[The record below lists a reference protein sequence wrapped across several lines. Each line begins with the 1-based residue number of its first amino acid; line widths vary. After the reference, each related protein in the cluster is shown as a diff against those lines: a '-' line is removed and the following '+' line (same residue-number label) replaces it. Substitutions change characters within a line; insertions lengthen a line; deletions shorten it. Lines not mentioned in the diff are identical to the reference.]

1 MTIYFSGSTID
12 TSALPSFG
20 QIVSRLEH
28 LGHTV
33 YQRILSEHL
42 PPAGN
47 ITSREIKEWYSQ
59 WVHYVSSADL
69 VVIEGS
75 YPSSIHIGF
84 EIGAIAMRSKPIIL
98 LYREGH
104 DPVFIHELHYS
115 RLIKSAYTKE
125 NLTEALDWCLGEL
138 EHTMNRRFTF
148 YVSPEIDEYLTS
160 IVEHDDTSRSE
171 YIRGLIERDR
181 KRRGVNSLS

>member
-1 MTIYFSGSTID
+1 MIIYFSGSTID

-42 PPAGN
+42 PGVGK
-47 ITSREIKEWYSQ
+47 ITSRGVREWYTQ
-59 WVHYVSSADL
+59 WLHYVATADL
-69 VVIEGS
+69 VVVEGS
-75 YPSSIHIGF
+75 YPSSIHVGF
-84 EIGAIAMRSKPIIL
+84 EMGAIAMRSKPIIL
-98 LYREGH
+98 LYREGR
-104 DPVFIHELHYS
+104 DPVFIHQLHYS
-115 RLIKSAYTKE
+115 RLIKSGYTKE
-125 NLTEALDWCLGEL
+125 NLSEVLDWCLGEL

-148 YVSPEIDEYLTS
+148 YVSPEIDEYLTT
-160 IVEHDDTSRSE
+160 IVEQNDTSRSE

-181 KRRGVNSLS
+181 KRRNRQ